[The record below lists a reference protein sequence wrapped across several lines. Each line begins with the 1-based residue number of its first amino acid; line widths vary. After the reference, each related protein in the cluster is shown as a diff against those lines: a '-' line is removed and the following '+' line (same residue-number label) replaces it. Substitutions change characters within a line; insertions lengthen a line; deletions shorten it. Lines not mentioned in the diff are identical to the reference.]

1 MFKHYESFSCSE
13 DVEECLMRLNLV
25 YASSQWWN
33 SKILQCDPVP
43 NSRNSRKGPKCILGH
58 SIGYSEKH
66 ESSCYCPA
74 NNINVSFSEWCACW
88 HMEWQAG
95 CARLQ
100 PLVSPRSP
108 WYVEWDSS
116 FLSHKIPVTVTPPVI
131 GLCYILYALL
141 SSSCPRSPLTISEVF
156 PVSENLEEGCGL
168 MDTSCATIQL
178 WQGVVTLPSQLLSH
192 TQKTYS
198 CSLTGIEKFCQMNLS
213 FYPPSFL
220 HCPVTLQFFCSL

>member
-58 SIGYSEKH
+58 SIGYSENH
-66 ESSCYCPA
+66 ESSCDCPA
-74 NNINVSFSEWCACW
+74 NNINVSFSEWCACG
-88 HMEWQAG
+88 HMEWQTG

-100 PLVSPRSP
+100 PLVSPGSP

-116 FLSHKIPVTVTPPVI
+116 FLSHKIRVTLPVT
-131 GLCYILYALL
+131 GLCHILYALL
-141 SSSCPRSPLTISEVF
+141 SSSRPRSPLMISEVF
-156 PVSENLEEGCGL
+156 PVSKNLEEGCGL
-168 MDTSCATIQL
+168 MDTNCATIQL
-178 WQGVVTLPSQLLSH
+178 WRAVVTLPSQLLSRRKH
-192 TQKTYS
+192 T
-198 CSLTGIEKFCQMNLS
+198 IALS
-213 FYPPSFL
+213 Q
-220 HCPVTLQFFCSL
+220 V